1 MKPLHPT
8 VLLILDGWGLRSSTK
23 ANAVALGNTPN
34 IDRLW
39 RECPHATLTTFG
51 PKVGLPEGQMG
62 NSEVGHLNIG
72 AGRIVHQQLP
82 RISNAIA
89 EGELEQMIAETG
101 LPAALNKSGGTCHVV
116 GLVSDGGVH
125 SHSDHGIAVCK
136 VLASAGVPVAF
147 HAITDGRD
155 TAPDDLPAQLA
166 HLSNGLPDRAVLA
179 TVSGRYYAM
188 DRDKRWD
195 RVEKAYEA
203 ICEGSGPRAVGIN
216 DVLAQAKAA
225 ETTAEFILPTVIAD
239 YSGIRDGDGLICFNF
254 RPDRARELL
263 SALLNPEFALAGHGQ
278 PDIAAAVGMVRY
290 GAELDDHMKVLFGP
304 PDLKDGLGETLSK
317 AGIAQMRMAET
328 EKYPHVTYFL
338 NGGREEPYSGED
350 RVLVPSPR
358 VASYDMQPEMSA
370 PELTEELVKV
380 LDAGEHAFVA
390 VNFANPDMVGHTG
403 DLAAAIAAVETVDR
417 SVGVVSRIV
426 EAKGGALLIIAD
438 HGNCEQM
445 LNDKG
450 APHTAHTTNPVPI
463 ILQQPGGGALTD
475 GILADVAPSILQL
488 LGIEQPAAMTGKSL
502 IS

>member
-1 MKPLHPT
+1 MKPLRPT
-8 VLLILDGWGLRSSTK
+8 VLLILDGWGLNPSTE
-23 ANAVALGNTPN
+23 ANAVALAKTPN
-34 IDRLW
+34 MDRLW
-39 RECPHATLTTFG
+39 KDCPHATLTTFG

-89 EGELEQMIAETG
+89 NGEFDRLIAESG
-101 LPAALNKSGGTCHVV
+101 LADTLKQSGGTCHVV
-116 GLVSDGGVH
+116 GLVSEGGVH
-125 SHSDHGIAVCK
+125 SHYDHGIAVCK
-136 VLASAGVPVAF
+136 ALASAGIPVAM

-166 HLSNGLPDRAVLA
+166 HLCDGLPDQTVLA

-195 RVEKAYEA
+195 RVEKAYAA
-203 ICEGSGPRAVGIN
+203 IRAGVGPSAKTVD
-216 DVLAQAKAA
+216 DVLAQAVSA
-225 ETTAEFILPTVIAD
+225 ETTAEFIVPTVLAD
-239 YSGIRDGDGLICFNF
+239 YDGIKDGDGLICFNF

-263 SALLNPEFALAGHGQ
+263 SALLNPDFALAGQTQ

-290 GAELDDHMKVLFGP
+290 GAELDAHMKVLFGP
-304 PDLKDGLGETLSK
+304 PDLADGLGETLAK
-317 AGIAQMRMAET
+317 AGLAQMRMAET

-338 NGGREEPYSGED
+338 NGGREEPYAGED
-350 RVLVPSPR
+350 RILVPSPK
-358 VASYDMQPEMSA
+358 VASYDLQPEMSA
-370 PELTEELVKV
+370 PELTDELVKV
-380 LDAGEHAFVA
+380 LEAGAHAFVA

-403 DLAAAIAAVETVDR
+403 DLDAAIAAVETVDT
-417 SVGVVSRIV
+417 SVGVVSQLV
-426 EAKGGALLIIAD
+426 ASKGGALLVIAD

-445 LNDKG
+445 LDERG

-463 ILQQPGGGALTD
+463 ILQKPDGGTLSD

-488 LGIEQPAAMTGKSL
+488 LGVDQPAAMTGRSL